1 MRETYDPAE
10 VESVQQAHWR
20 AKDIYRAVEHALDA
34 NGKEKPKFY
43 VCPMLPY
50 PSGKLHMGH
59 VRNYTLNDVL
69 YRYLR
74 MRGMNVM
81 TPMGWDS
88 FGLPAENA
96 AIAKKVAPAKWT
108 YDNIADMKAQMEPLG
123 LAFDWSREVTT
134 CKPDYYRWNQWM
146 FLKMLE
152 KGVAYRKT
160 QTVNWDPVDHTVLAN
175 EQVIEGRGWRSGA
188 IVEKREIPG
197 YYLGITQYA
206 EELLKD
212 LDQLQGWP
220 EQVRRMQE
228 HWIGKSY
235 GVNLAFPYELDG
247 EKKELRV
254 YTTRPDTIMGVT
266 FAAIAAEHP
275 LALRLAKDK
284 PELQAFID
292 ECRKGSVSEAD
303 MATMEKKGVPTG
315 FCVKHPLIGADVPV
329 WIGNYVL
336 MTYGEGAVMGV
347 PAHDERDFAFALKY
361 GLPIKQ
367 VIGKKGEVF
376 DDKVGHEWYGE
387 KEGTFCV
394 NSGKYDG
401 MDFEQ
406 ARDAVAKDLEALG
419 LGKLQVQYRLRDWS
433 ISRQRYWGTPIP
445 MINCPHC
452 GPVPVPEKD
461 LPVILP
467 EDLIPD
473 GSGNPLNQDEAFL
486 NCKCPKCGGDAKRET
501 DTMDTFVDSS
511 WYYMRYCS
519 PDCETSMVD
528 ERNDYWM
535 AMDQYIGGIEHA
547 VLHLLYA
554 RFWTKVM
561 RDLGLVKFDEPFK
574 RLFTQGMLT
583 AECFYRELPDG
594 RKRWFY
600 PSELDIV
607 YDAKGR
613 IEKITAKEDGLPV
626 KSGGIEK
633 MSKSKNNVVEPSAII
648 GKFGADT
655 ARAFVMFAG
664 PPDQSA
670 AWSNSGAEGTFRFM
684 RRLWNFGFTHQDVI
698 KENVKLDVA
707 KLNHEEKAVRRDIYT
722 ALKQAEF
729 DLDRMQYNTVVS
741 AAMKMLNSLDT
752 LKDNTS
758 EGTRAVINEGMSI
771 LLRTL
776 YPIAPHITAQ
786 LFEDLGYDQRFG
798 ASIVDAPWP
807 KIDAQAM
814 VADEVKYVIQI
825 NGKLRGEIN
834 VPAETPKSEIEAA
847 ALANPD
853 AQRFIDGKPVRKII
867 VVPKKLVNIVV

>member
-315 FCVKHPLIGADVPV
+315 FCVKHPLTGADVPV

-376 DDKVGHEWYGE
+376 DDKVWHEWYGE

-486 NCKCPKCGGDAKRET
+486 NCKCPKCGRDAKRET

-786 LFEDLGYDQRFG
+786 LFEDLGYDQRFST
-798 ASIVDAPWP
+798 SIVDAPWP

-853 AQRFIDGKPVRKII
+853 AQRFIDGKSVRKII

>member
-315 FCVKHPLIGADVPV
+315 FCVKHPLTGADVPV

-376 DDKVGHEWYGE
+376 DDKVWHEWYGE

-786 LFEDLGYDQRFG
+786 LFEDLGYDQRFDT
-798 ASIVDAPWP
+798 SIVDAPWP